1 MGGGFALAFED
12 WRARAR
18 QGKNPI
24 GYTIREFVKG
34 VRSVQVS
41 SATADEESPRK
52 RARPWKSYKDVEALN
67 EALDDQEFIREWR
80 SVRER
85 EGHLVSVTGT
95 LYPYE
100 PICAGS
106 SRMWRKYWTE
116 MQQVLMA
123 RMGPA
128 ASGSASG
135 RTQKVRDWFTQ
146 SLFLWGFSMARAP
159 QPDERRVVGIG
170 SMDEIN
176 AIPVAFTLATWDAVG
191 ATRFAG
197 QERAWDVRL
206 TGFLERR
213 PPADTPQGK
222 LRAVF
227 KTLQRDYFL
236 RIPSPEHVE
245 VTGKSIY
252 FSAYIWALFETP
264 QGDSYGLWEHANIA
278 DPDLFEEGVTRLAR
292 KARELCGPEDRL
304 AATLAPEVAA
314 ALGRTP

>member
-18 QGKNPI
+18 EGKNPF

-34 VRSVQVS
+34 SRSAQGAV
-41 SATADEESPRK
+41 AAADAEPPKR
-52 RARPWKSYKDVEALN
+52 RARPWKSFKDVEALN
-67 EALDDQEFIREWR
+67 EALEDQEFVREWR
-80 SVRER
+80 AVREK
-85 EGHLVSVTGT
+85 EGNLVSVTGT
-95 LYPYE
+95 IYPYE

-106 SRMWRKYWTE
+106 AGMWRKYWTE
-116 MQQVLMA
+116 MQQVLTE

-128 ASGSASG
+128 APGATG
-135 RTQKVRDWFTQ
+135 DRTRKVRDWFTQ

-159 QPDERRVVGIG
+159 QPGEPRWVGIG

-176 AIPVAFTLATWDAVG
+176 AIPVALGPAAWDAFG

-206 TGFLERR
+206 TGYLERQASADS
-213 PPADTPQGK
+213 PAGA

-236 RIPSPEHVE
+236 RVPSPQDIE
-245 VTGKSIY
+245 VAGKSVY

-264 QGDSYGLWEHANIA
+264 QGDNYGLWEHANIA
-278 DPDLFEEGVTRLAR
+278 DPDLFDEGRTRLTR
-292 KARELCGPEDRL
+292 KARELCGPGDRL
-304 AATLAPEVAA
+304 AAALAPDVAL
-314 ALGRTP
+314 ALEGMP

>member
-12 WRARAR
+12 WRDRAR

-34 VRSVQVS
+34 VRSTQV
-41 SATADEESPRK
+41 AVAAADVEPPKK
-52 RARPWKSYKDVEALN
+52 RARPWKSFKDVEALN
-67 EALDDQEFIREWR
+67 EALDDQEFLREWR
-80 SVRER
+80 AVRE
-85 EGHLVSVTGT
+85 GGGNLVSVTGT

-106 SRMWRKYWTE
+106 SKMWRKYWTE
-116 MQQVLMA
+116 MQQVLME

-128 ASGSASG
+128 VSGAAVG

-159 QPDERRVVGIG
+159 QPDEPRWVGIG

-176 AIPVAFTLATWDAVG
+176 AIPVAFSPAAWEAVG

-213 PPADTPQGK
+213 PAADTPQGK

-227 KTLQRDYFL
+227 QTLQRDYFL
-236 RIPSPEHVE
+236 RVPSLGQVE

-278 DPDLFEEGVTRLAR
+278 DPDLFDEGVTRLAR
-292 KARELCGPEDRL
+292 KVRELCEAEDRL

-314 ALGRTP
+314 ALGRAS